1 MRAMLLV
8 LVAVSLMGMPY
19 TTLLPVIARDVL
31 GGGAGTLG
39 ALQAA
44 AGIGA
49 LAGALYLASRR
60 SVLGLERVIVA
71 AAMAFGIGLI
81 AFSRVHVAWLALPLN
96 LLAGGAMILH
106 WSAINTVL
114 QTIVDEDKR
123 GRVMSLFAM
132 ALFGSAPFGS
142 LISGALAGRVGAQ
155 NTILV
160 GGVAVLIAGG
170 VFLHALPDFWRD
182 VQAIYVRKG
191 LAPAPEADAAAGLA
205 RPVES

>member
-1 MRAMLLV
+1 ARFAPMRAMLLV

-71 AAMAFGIGLI
+71 AALTFGLGLI
-81 AFSRVHVAWLALPLN
+81 AFSRVHVTWLALPLN

-132 ALFGSAPFGS
+132 AIFGSAPIGS
-142 LISGALAGRVGAQ
+142 LISGALADRLGAQ
-155 NTILV
+155 NTILA
-160 GGVAVLIAGG
+160 GGVVVLIAAG
-170 VFLHALPDFWRD
+170 VFLRALPDLWRE
-182 VQAIYVRKG
+182 VHAVYVRMG
-191 LAPAPEADAAAGLA
+191 IAPASEAAAGL
-205 RPVES
+205 